1 MKLLNDRENEYPLVR
16 QKNIIKL
23 KIFSVLALLTL
34 SLGMA
39 TGEGKKASLI
49 ELAQQSKPV
58 EGDWEYTS
66 FSAEGLDPTRF
77 ELLKERIQDNTF
89 RRVDGVV
96 VVKSGKILIEQYF
109 NGYDRDR
116 LHEIRSATK
125 SIGSALLG
133 IAIDQDYITGIQD
146 KLYTYFRERQ
156 PFLNWDEGKDKITL
170 ENVLNMT
177 TGLDCNDFDSSSEGN
192 ESNVIQATDIVQFM
206 LDLPVVY
213 EPGEQ
218 WAYSTGSAHLI
229 GAVIESAAG
238 ISVQEFAKIYLFE
251 PLDITQYEWNTT
263 GGIAHTGGGFWMRP
277 IDMAKFGQLYLN
289 KGRWQGKQIISEE
302 WTNEARKIHTKV
314 TNDLGYGH
322 LWWKWIFKIDEQPFP
337 AFSAQGSGE
346 NHIFVLPDLEL
357 VVVLTGS
364 AYNESYGP
372 AQTVMMMS
380 QYILP
385 AVVQDLDSHRN
396 KPDLRILPKA
406 LFALCAVLFISA
418 LLLWP
423 IGFIMRRIR
432 VRRSKDSDSRRA
444 RLWPGIARILSG
456 LGALTILCS
465 LALFL
470 SDAHLFNLLLNS
482 GMSHPLGIFEIFLGT
497 SFITIVA
504 AVVWFIVLLAVIQAV
519 FMVLAHRNKWWTPW
533 QRWHFTVI
541 TLASC
546 YFVIVILLWG
556 FGKIPS

>member
-1 MKLLNDRENEYPLVR
+1 MKLLNDRENEYPLFR
-16 QKNIIKL
+16 EKNVIKL
-23 KIFSVLALLTL
+23 KIFFVLALLTL

-39 TGEGKKASLI
+39 TGKGNKASLI
-49 ELAQQSKPV
+49 ELAQQPKPV

-89 RRVDGVV
+89 RQVDGIVV
-96 VVKSGKILIEQYF
+96 AKSGKILIEEYF

-133 IAIDQDYITGIQD
+133 IANDRDYITGIQD
-146 KLYTYFRERQ
+146 RLYTYFQERQ
-156 PFLNWDEGKDKITL
+156 PFLNWDERKDKITL

-177 TGLDCNDFDSSSEGN
+177 TGLDCNDMDSSSEGN

-213 EPGEQ
+213 EPGEH

-251 PLDITQYEWNTT
+251 PLDITQYEWNTS

-289 KGRWQGKQIISEE
+289 KGRWQGTQIISEE

-314 TNDLGYGH
+314 TIDLGYGH

-357 VVVLTGS
+357 VVVLAGS
-364 AYNESYGP
+364 AYNEIYGP
-372 AQTVMMMS
+372 AQTAMMMS

-396 KPDLRILPKA
+396 KPDLRTLPKA
-406 LFALCAVLFISA
+406 LFVLCALLFISA

-432 VRRSKDSDSRRA
+432 VRRSKDSASRRA
-444 RLWPGIARILSG
+444 RLWPGMARILSG
-456 LGALTILCS
+456 LGALTTLCL

-470 SDAHLFNLLLNS
+470 SDAHLINLVLNS
-482 GMSHPLGIFEIFLGT
+482 GMSHPLGIFEIFLGS
-497 SFITIVA
+497 SFITTVT

-546 YFVIVILLWG
+546 YFVIVLLLWG

>member
-1 MKLLNDRENEYPLVR
+1 LEFKELKAVKMA
-16 QKNIIKL
+16 IKL

-39 TGEGKKASLI
+39 TGAGKKASLI

-58 EGDWEYTS
+58 EGNWEYTT

-77 ELLKERIQDNTF
+77 ELLKEPIQDNTF
-89 RRVDGVV
+89 RKVDGIV
-96 VVKSGKILIEQYF
+96 VVKSGKILIEEYF
-109 NGYDRDR
+109 NGYDRDK

-133 IAIDQDYITGIQD
+133 IAVNKDYITDVQD

-156 PFLNWDEGKDKITL
+156 TFLNWDERKDKITL

-213 EPGEQ
+213 EPGEH

-238 ISVQEFAKIYLFE
+238 ISIQEFAKIYLFE
-251 PLDITQYEWNTT
+251 PLDITRYTWRTT

-289 KGRWQGKQIISEE
+289 RGRWQGKQIISEE
-302 WTNEARKIHTKV
+302 WSDEARKIHTKV

-337 AFSAQGSGE
+337 AFSAQGHGE

-372 AQTVMMMS
+372 AQTAMMMS

-385 AVVQDLDSHRN
+385 AVVQDIDSHRN
-396 KPDLRILPKA
+396 KPNLRTLPKA
-406 LFALCAVLFISA
+406 LFALCAVLLISA

-423 IGFIMRRIR
+423 IGFIIRRVR
-432 VRRSKDSDSRRA
+432 VRRPKDSDSRRA

-456 LGALTILCS
+456 LGALIILCS

-470 SDAHLFNLLLNS
+470 SDAHLFDLLLNS
-482 GMSHPLGIFEIFLGT
+482 GMSHPLGIFEVFFGT
-497 SFITIVA
+497 SFITIVV
-504 AVVWFIVLLAVIQAV
+504 AVVWFIVFLAVVQAV

-546 YFVIVILLWG
+546 YFVIVILWWG